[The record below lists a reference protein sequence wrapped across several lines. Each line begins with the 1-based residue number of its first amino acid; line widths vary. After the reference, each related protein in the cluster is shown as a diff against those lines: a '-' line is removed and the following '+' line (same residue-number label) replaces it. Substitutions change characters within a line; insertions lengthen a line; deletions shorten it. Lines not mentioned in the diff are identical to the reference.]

1 MTANKRGRRR
11 KHNWIEFRN
20 IEHDPSSEARY
31 LRWASVNNSAL
42 AECANSGCPRCRDKS
57 FRLRHDTKFENIR
70 FYCPGC
76 GFETSFH
83 IIRPKKTFHT
93 IEIYNEQGELIGT
106 KNVDDYHEKTTRE
119 NSDARVLAAEQ
130 RLDLGGEWFDGVSGN
145 SSQSR
150 YATREEIL
158 KRIEQRKMRRL
169 MIAALEEIERE
180 QQDDRVAAFK
190 AEIHGKRGD
199 DALD

>member
-1 MTANKRGRRR
+1 M
-11 KHNWIEFRN
+11 
-20 IEHDPSSEARY
+20 
-31 LRWASVNNSAL
+31 V
-42 AECANSGCPRCRDKS
+42 
-57 FRLRHDTKFENIR
+57 
-70 FYCPGC
+70 
-76 GFETSFH
+76 
-83 IIRPKKTFHT
+83 
-93 IEIYNEQGELIGT
+93 GT
-106 KNVDDYHEKTTRE
+106 KNVDDYHKKTTRE
-119 NSDARVLAAEQ
+119 NADARVLAAEQ

-190 AEIHGKRGD
+190 AEIHGKHGD
-199 DALD
+199 DAVD